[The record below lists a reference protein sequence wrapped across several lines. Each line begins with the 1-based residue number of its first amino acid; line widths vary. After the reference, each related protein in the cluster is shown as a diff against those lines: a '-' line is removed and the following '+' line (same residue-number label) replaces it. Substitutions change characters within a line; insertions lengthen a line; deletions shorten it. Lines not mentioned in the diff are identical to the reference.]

1 MRRLMAVLA
10 LITALFVV
18 SLGAFA
24 PQNSNSNSSPNA
36 NSGSTDPGNPT
47 VKVWVNTPSKTYH
60 CPASRYYGKTKK
72 GEYMTQKEAQDAGNH
87 PAGGKVCN

>member
-1 MRRLMAVLA
+1 MRRTTAAFVL
-10 LITALFVV
+10 LIALFAV

-24 PQNSNSNSSPNA
+24 PQNSNSNAKPNA

>member
-1 MRRLMAVLA
+1 MRRTTAAFVL
-10 LITALFVV
+10 LIALFVV
-18 SLGAFA
+18 SLGAFT
-24 PQNSNSNSSPNA
+24 PQNSNSNTSPNA